1 MAEITL
7 SFLLHDTARLL
18 RKRFEQ
24 NARDLGL
31 TRAQYQALAYLS
43 RQEGIHQGGL
53 ADMLDIEPITLV
65 RILDKLEARD
75 LIERRAHPTD
85 RRIRLLYLTP
95 KAHPILAS
103 IREIGDLTRA
113 EAFAGIPQAELDRLQ
128 ATLTTMKAN
137 LLDALSCPP
146 VGEKAVGERKIGN
159 G

>member
-1 MAEITL
+1 MADINL

-53 ADMLDIEPITLV
+53 AEMLDIEPITLV

-103 IREIGDLTRA
+103 IREIGSLTRT
-113 EAFAGIPQAELDRLQ
+113 EAFAGIPQAELERLERI
-128 ATLTTMKAN
+128 LTTMKAN
-137 LLDALSCPP
+137 LLDALSRPP
-146 VGEKAVGERKIGN
+146 VGEQTLEERNVGN